1 MVVRRLRKRLILQGV
16 LRGIGRTFLW
26 SLYYG
31 FTIDLDYDM
40 VDKIVYKQLLD
51 TQQNFMKDLAD
62 YEAGEERNIFF
73 WEDKESDIAEI
84 QRYIEALDLLIDW
97 YKVVK

>member
-1 MVVRRLRKRLILQGV
+1 MA
-16 LRGIGRTFLW
+16 
-26 SLYYG
+26 

>member
-1 MVVRRLRKRLILQGV
+1 MA
-16 LRGIGRTFLW
+16 
-26 SLYYG
+26 
-31 FTIDLDYDM
+31 FTIDLDYEM

>member
-1 MVVRRLRKRLILQGV
+1 MA
-16 LRGIGRTFLW
+16 
-26 SLYYG
+26 

-97 YKVVK
+97 YRVVE